1 MDELLE
7 PNVTLAGIPVVTEES
22 FDMIS
27 DVLLVV
33 MLGNPGSG
41 PATREDTAVN
51 VVAGVNV
58 LRLVVGPRSRD
69 AEAPPQLL

>member
-7 PNVTLAGIPVVTEES
+7 PNVMLAGIPVVTEEN

-41 PATREDTAVN
+41 PTFVKTRW
-51 VVAGVNV
+51 
-58 LRLVVGPRSRD
+58 
-69 AEAPPQLL
+69 